1 MPTMSREV
9 GITSLPNPKPIASEI
24 AGCVKTVGIRTPIN
38 EQEIYETAIKILPD
52 GPFLFIYNTLSEVD
66 TCHL

>member
-1 MPTMSREV
+1 MPAMSREV

-38 EQEIYETAIKILPD
+38 EQEIYETVIKFQ
-52 GPFLFIYNTLSEVD
+52 GSAQFK
-66 TCHL
+66 C